1 MWQQFVI
8 LELSKVLIYEFHY
21 DYIKNKYGNSSILLF
36 TDINSLMRD
45 IKGEVVYEDFSND
58 KDMFDFSS
66 YLTKSK
72 YYDNS
77 NKFSL

>member
-36 TDINSLMRD
+36 TDINSLMCD

>member
-1 MWQQFVI
+1 MC
-8 LELSKVLIYEFHY
+8 
-21 DYIKNKYGNSSILLF
+21 
-36 TDINSLMRD
+36 D